1 MTLPITSLY
10 AALLTMMMLGLAA
23 SVIAKRAATG
33 ISILHGDNMDLAL
46 ATRRFGNFI
55 EYVPMALLLMALM
68 ELQSAS
74 GLATLQP
81 LEPDF
86 VTYQPFHPLKA
97 DLLRCM
103 ADPTGAEA
111 YNAALALTRNEPEK
125 RFLEWKKGTPIY
137 PD

>member
-55 EYVPMALLLMALM
+55 EYVPMALFLMALM

-74 GLATLQP
+74 ALWLNGAGGLLLAGRILHAIGLDAKNAKAPFRIIGGSLTLLSLAVATFWL
-81 LEPDF
+81 
-86 VTYQPFHPLKA
+86 LKA
-97 DLLRCM
+97 
-103 ADPTGAEA
+103 
-111 YNAALALTRNEPEK
+111 
-125 RFLEWKKGTPIY
+125 RFA
-137 PD
+137 